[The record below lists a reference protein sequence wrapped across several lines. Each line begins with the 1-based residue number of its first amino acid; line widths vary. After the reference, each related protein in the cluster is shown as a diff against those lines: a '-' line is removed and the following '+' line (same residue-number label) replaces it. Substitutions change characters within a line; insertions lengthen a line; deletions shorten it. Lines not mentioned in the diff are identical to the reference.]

1 MLKPTTTNDFSTEDK
16 KHVVHNLL
24 IIYIYSDRL
33 HCTAVIDYTKV
44 VVQIALEIQME
55 LKSV

>member
-16 KHVVHNLL
+16 KHVMHNLY
-24 IIYIYSDRL
+24 IYIYV
-33 HCTAVIDYTKV
+33 AVIDYTKV
-44 VVQIALEIQME
+44 VIQME